1 MMKIAYLINQYP
13 AVSHSFIRREI
24 KALEDEGIEI
34 FRFSIRS
41 PDELVDRADLLE
53 LEKTKFVLG
62 VGIVGLLLALLR
74 TAVTR
79 PKRFLA
85 AFLLAIK
92 IGWHKDRGILVH
104 FAYLAEA
111 CVLLGWAK
119 DAEIEHIHAH
129 FAFNPTAVAMLCRVL
144 GGPPYS
150 FTVHG
155 PESIDRAV
163 VLSLEEKIKRASFV
177 VAISEYCR
185 SQLYRWCDRSYWS
198 KIQIVHC
205 GLDEAFFEGLTPVPD
220 TNQLVCVGRLNEQ
233 KGHLILLEAARQLAN
248 TGIDFK
254 LVLVGDGELRSQ
266 IESLISQFNL
276 QDRITITGWA
286 DSERVRQ
293 HLIDSRAM
301 VLASFAEGLPV
312 VIMEALAL
320 GRPVVS
326 TYIAGIPE
334 LVEANS
340 GWLVPSGSV
349 EELVQAMRQV
359 LQFPADVLS
368 QMGQAGADK
377 VAIQHD
383 VAIEARKLASLFRQ
397 PQGESTNYRN
407 NNSTANQ
414 QPCFIKHQ
422 ITVRARLP
430 L

>member
-1 MMKIAYLINQYP
+1 MKIAYLINQYP

-41 PDELVDRADLLE
+41 PAELVDRADLLE

-74 TAVTR
+74 TAITR
-79 PKRFLA
+79 PKRFVA

-92 IGWHKDRGILVH
+92 IGWLKDRGILVH

-111 CVLLGWAK
+111 CVLLGLVR

-163 VLSLEEKIKRASFV
+163 VLSLEEKIKQASFV

-205 GLDEAFFEGLTPVPD
+205 GLDKLFFEQKITPVPE

-233 KGHLILLEAARQLAN
+233 KGHLILLEAARQLAR

-254 LVLVGDGELRSQ
+254 LVLVGDGKLRSQ
-266 IESLISQFNL
+266 IESSIARFDL
-276 QDRITITGWA
+276 QDRVTITGWA
-286 DSERVRQ
+286 DSDRVRQ

-301 VLASFAEGLPV
+301 LLASFAEGLPV

-334 LVEANS
+334 LVEPNS
-340 GWLVPSGSV
+340 GWLVPSGSS
-349 EELVQAMRQV
+349 EALAQAMRQV
-359 LQFPADVLS
+359 LQFPPDVLS
-368 QMGQAGADK
+368 QMGQAGAEK
-377 VAIQHD
+377 VALRHD

-397 PQGESTNYRN
+397 SRTEVIPKIVIRST
-407 NNSTANQ
+407 TARVN
-414 QPCFIKHQ
+414 
-422 ITVRARLP
+422 
-430 L
+430 

>member
-1 MMKIAYLINQYP
+1 MKIAYLINQYP

-41 PDELVDRADLLE
+41 PAELVDRADLLE

-62 VGIVGLLLALLR
+62 VGIVGLLLGLLR
-74 TAVTR
+74 TAITR
-79 PKRFLA
+79 PKRFVA

-92 IGWHKDRGILVH
+92 IGWLKDRGILVH

-111 CVLLGWAK
+111 CVLLGWVK

-144 GGPPYS
+144 GGSPYS

-205 GLDEAFFEGLTPVPD
+205 GLDKPFFERHTPVPE

-233 KGHLILLEAARQLAN
+233 KGHLILLEAARQLAR

-266 IESLISQFNL
+266 IETSIAQFNL
-276 QDRITITGWA
+276 QDRVTITGWA
-286 DSERVRQ
+286 DSDRVRQ

-301 VLASFAEGLPV
+301 LLASFAEGLPV

-340 GWLVPSGSV
+340 GWLVPSGSP
-349 EELVQAMRQV
+349 EALAQAMRQV
-359 LQFPADVLS
+359 LQFPPDVLT
-368 QMGQAGADK
+368 QMGQAGAEK
-377 VAIQHD
+377 VALQHD
-383 VAIEARKLASLFRQ
+383 VAIEARKLASLFRKSQ
-397 PQGESTNYRN
+397 TEVITEIVIRST
-407 NNSTANQ
+407 TAGAN
-414 QPCFIKHQ
+414 
-422 ITVRARLP
+422 
-430 L
+430 

>member
-1 MMKIAYLINQYP
+1 MKIAYLINQYP

-41 PDELVDRADLLE
+41 PAELVDRADLLE

-74 TAVTR
+74 TAITR
-79 PKRFLA
+79 PKRFVT

-92 IGWHKDRGILVH
+92 IGWFKDRGILVH

-111 CVLLGWAK
+111 CVLLGWVK

-144 GGPPYS
+144 GGSPYS

-205 GLDEAFFEGLTPVPD
+205 GLDKPFFEQITPVPE

-233 KGHLILLEAARQLAN
+233 KGHLILLEAARQLAR

-266 IESLISQFNL
+266 IESSIAQFNL

-286 DSERVRQ
+286 DSDRVRQ

-301 VLASFAEGLPV
+301 LLASFAEGLPV

-334 LVEANS
+334 LVEPNS
-340 GWLVPSGSV
+340 GWLVPSGSP
-349 EELVQAMRQV
+349 EALAQAMRQV
-359 LQFPADVLS
+359 LQFPPDVLT
-368 QMGQAGADK
+368 QMGQAGAEK
-377 VAIQHD
+377 VALQHD
-383 VAIEARKLASLFRQ
+383 VAIEARKLASLFRKSQ
-397 PQGESTNYRN
+397 TEVITEIVIRST
-407 NNSTANQ
+407 TAGAN
-414 QPCFIKHQ
+414 
-422 ITVRARLP
+422 
-430 L
+430 